1 MNRSMAS
8 PNSRQRLDALL
19 ALPLGQYRRR
29 LTQLTPDELAAL
41 ETRIALQEVKQR
53 WARCS
58 HGLERHRAV
67 GELARLARRQAA
79 ARNIFEFMEVQNR
92 ALGYRIGKPYGEA
105 FYTKEIAEV
114 ADPMK
119 LSVKSI

>member
-19 ALPLGQYRRR
+19 ALPLGQFRRR

-53 WARCS
+53 WARGS
-58 HGLERHRAV
+58 HGLERHRAA
-67 GELARLARRQAA
+67 GELARLARRETAARRERATRLAA
-79 ARNIFEFMEVQNR
+79 ARTPGHLLDEADLELRTPESLLPEAR
-92 ALGYRIGKPYGEA
+92 AA
-105 FYTKEIAEV
+105 
-114 ADPMK
+114 
-119 LSVKSI
+119 